1 MAANTYETI
10 ENKKFLN
17 AAGVGRLW
25 TKIRDRYDAKLDSVV
40 ATDDSVAITGNNSI
54 AVKVSTESDNMLQVK
69 SSGNKG
75 LYVPTPAA
83 ADTYTLTKLG
93 TPSAGAAASYKLQ
106 KFVNGTGSA
115 TDVSGA
121 AVIDIPKDMVVQS
134 GQVVTK
140 GAPSEG
146 DPWPSAGTFIELT
159 LANATNDK
167 LYIDVANL
175 IEYVTSGSQNGDM
188 IVVAIDGQHKVTA
201 TITDGTI
208 TKAKLAQGV
217 QDSLDAAD
225 SAVQSVAQ
233 GSTNG
238 TIAVDGTDVAVKGL
252 GSAAYTDST
261 AYDASGAAAA
271 VLGTNEDAASAATVY
286 GVKKYASD
294 AYAAII
300 ALTDNEI
307 DAAIAAANSAIDNP
321 SAGE

>member
-10 ENKKFLN
+10 TDKSFLDST
-17 AAGVGRLW
+17 GVGTLW
-25 TKIRDRYDAKLDSVV
+25 TRIRARYDSKLDSI
-40 ATDDSVAITGNNSI
+40 AAHDDSVEITSGREVN
-54 AVKVSTESDNMLQVK
+54 VKISAA
-69 SSGNKG
+69 SGNALELKTTGDKG

-83 ADTYTLTKLG
+83 QDTYTITKLG
-93 TPSAGAAASYKLQ
+93 TPNTGAAASYKLQ
-106 KFVNGTGSA
+106 KYTGGTGTA
-115 TDVSGA
+115 ADVSGA

-201 TITDGTI
+201 TITDGTV
-208 TKAKLAQGV
+208 TKAKLASGV
-217 QDSLDAAD
+217 QASLDKAD
-225 SAVQSVAQ
+225 SAVQSIGQ

-238 TIAVDGTDVAVKGL
+238 TISVDGTDVAVKGL
-252 GSAAYTDST
+252 GSAAYTSST
-261 AYDASGAAAA
+261 DYDAAGAAAA

-294 AYAAII
+294 AYAAIK
-300 ALTDNEI
+300 ALTTAQI
-307 DAAIAAANSAIDNP
+307 DAAITAANAVID
-321 SAGE
+321 A